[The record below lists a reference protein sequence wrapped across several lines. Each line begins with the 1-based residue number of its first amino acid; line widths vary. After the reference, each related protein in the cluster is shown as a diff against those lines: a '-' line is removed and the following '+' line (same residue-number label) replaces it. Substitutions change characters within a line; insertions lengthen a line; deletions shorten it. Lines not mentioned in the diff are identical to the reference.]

1 MTQPERQETAFSIIA
16 RSSNQELENRAWTDT
31 GMGHMFVDWLGR
43 IVRYVIDA
51 DQWYVWDGNHW
62 VPDTK
67 TRVHVINLTQ
77 EVLRQLRQQITN
89 NNSETLDTDRD
100 RQLIAINQWESLAK
114 KRAML
119 DVAATDARIQLR
131 VADLDADPFTLV
143 VKNGTLDL
151 RTQTL
156 RESRSED
163 HCTQVADVTYDANA
177 RCPEWLKHIEL
188 ISQHKNGA
196 KDPALA
202 AFLQRW
208 AGYTLTGLVTE
219 QKFFFGFGEGNNGK
233 NVLIETLLG
242 MLGTYAIRGSA
253 QILTGSGREHET
265 IIADLAGAR
274 MVFIDETPH
283 GRINEARVKALTGSS
298 RMRARKIAKDSFEFD
313 ARFKLWI
320 AGNNKPRVADTSKGF
335 WRRLDLVP
343 FDTIIENRIIGF
355 TETLRAEWSGIL
367 NWCLE
372 GLRDYL
378 ELGGLGEP
386 SRVTS
391 AGEEYREE
399 ENVFGQ
405 FVDEYFD
412 RTCEHAWTPNNALY
426 AAYRSWCEDAGI
438 RFIPSMQQLSNDWRQ
453 AGFEQDKQPKRIK
466 QGWTIA
472 GGGTSKTHR
481 GWVGPPLRQISPV
494 YQWEGMYKVG
504 VTDDPGAEV

>member
-1 MTQPERQETAFSIIA
+1 
-16 RSSNQELENRAWTDT
+16 
-31 GMGHMFVDWLGR
+31 MFVDWLGR
-43 IVRYVIDA
+43 LVRYVIDA

-67 TRVHVINLTQ
+67 SRVHTLNLTQ
-77 EVLRQLRQQITN
+77 EVLRQLRERITN
-89 NNSETLDTDRD
+89 SNSETLDTDRD
-100 RQLIAINQWESLAK
+100 AQLRALTQWESLAK

-119 DVAATDARIQLR
+119 DVAETDARIQLK
-131 VADLDADPFTLV
+131 VTELDADPFTLV

-156 RESRSED
+156 RESRPED
-163 HCTQVADVTYDANA
+163 HCTQVAAVAFDANA
-177 RCPEWLKHIEL
+177 QCPEWERHIKMVSRRRDGTE
-188 ISQHKNGA
+188 
-196 KDPALA
+196 DPSLA
-202 AFLQRW
+202 SFLQRW

-242 MLGTYAIRGSA
+242 LLGTYAIRGSA

-298 RMRARKIAKDSFEFD
+298 KMRARKIAKDSFEFD

-320 AGNNKPRVADTSKGF
+320 AGNNKPRVADTTKGF

-343 FDTIIENRIIGF
+343 FDTIIENRIVGF
-355 TETLRAEWSGIL
+355 VDILQAEWPGIL
-367 NWCLE
+367 NWALV
-372 GLRDYL
+372 GLKDYM
-378 ELGGLGEP
+378 EMRGLGEP

-405 FVDEYFD
+405 FVDEFFD
-412 RTCEHAWTPNNALY
+412 RSRESVWTPNNALY
-426 AAYRSWCEDAGI
+426 AAYKSWCEDAGV
-438 RFIPSMQQLSNDWRQ
+438 RLIPSMQQLSNDWRQ
-453 AGFEQDKQPKRIK
+453 AGFERDDTPRRIK
-466 QGWTIA
+466 QGWTA
-472 GGGTSKTHR
+472 QGGGTSKTHR
-481 GWVGPPLRQISPV
+481 GWIGPPLRQISPV
-494 YQWEGMYKVG
+494 YQWEGMYKAG
-504 VTDDPGAEV
+504 VTDDPGVEV